1 MSDLVFVRTD
11 SNLFCL
17 LTHTDF
23 LLNDGQYLYIPLHY
37 YTPKIIKI
45 IVK

>member
-11 SNLFCL
+11 SNLFFL